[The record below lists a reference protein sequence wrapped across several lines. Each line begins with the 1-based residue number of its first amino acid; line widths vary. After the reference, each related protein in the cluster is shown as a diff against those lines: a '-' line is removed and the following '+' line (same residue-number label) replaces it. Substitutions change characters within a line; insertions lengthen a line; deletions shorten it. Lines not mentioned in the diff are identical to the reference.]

1 MKYSDTLFPFTTL
14 TTCVALAACS
24 SVPPTAP
31 PPITPVRA
39 QPVVIRETIDPLPQA
54 DTRRRVDSQVAVR
67 TSSPTV
73 RPSALPMFEMTLAPS
88 DPKQIAALPVPESAE
103 AMPVDTMRAIDT
115 APPPLLP
122 EPVPVVV
129 AEPAPA
135 VAAALVAVP
144 EPVPTVAATPV
155 VVAPVVVPV
164 DVAPEPAVAESR
176 VTEASPA
183 GAAELPPEP
192 TIPSRVTVKAA
203 NPVTPLAITGTAI
216 VPVADRA
223 GVRERPAPTP
233 ARAPEPVLIPEPT
246 PVPAPFVEPAPV
258 PVAEPAPAPTPEP
271 TPAPAPVAEPAPAP
285 TPEPTPAP
293 APVAEPVP
301 APTPEPTPAPAPVAE
316 PVPAPTPE
324 PTPAPA
330 PVAEP
335 APAPTPA
342 PAPIKLANP
351 VMASKV
357 RAFGDIEPL
366 DAGSLHP
373 GDRFLVYVEL
383 LNWPFVPGDGGR
395 VAAHAQYSLR
405 IENLAGTVI
414 WSEGPLDAIHT
425 AAAPTDELFIT
436 RMVRLPDTLLAGQ
449 YRLAIEATDL
459 ESGMTAKVKTP
470 FTVKPS
476 NKR

>member
-1 MKYSDTLFPFTTL
+1 MKYSDTLLPFTTL

-24 SVPPTAP
+24 SGQPTAP

-54 DTRRRVDSQVAVR
+54 DTRRRVDSQVAAR
-67 TSSPTV
+67 TSAPSV

-88 DPKQIAALPVPESAE
+88 DPMQIAALPAPQSAE

-122 EPVPVVV
+122 EPVPVPV
-129 AEPAPA
+129 AEVPA
-135 VAAALVAVP
+135 VAAVPVA
-144 EPVPTVAATPV
+144 

-164 DVAPEPAVAESR
+164 EVAPAPAVTESR
-176 VTEASPA
+176 IAEAAPA
-183 GAAELPPEP
+183 SAAELPPEP
-192 TIPSRVTVKAA
+192 TMPNRVAVKAA
-203 NPVTPLAITGTAI
+203 NPVAPVFMTGTAI
-216 VPVADRA
+216 VPAADRA
-223 GVRERPAPTP
+223 GVREQPAPTP
-233 ARAPEPVLIPEPT
+233 AREPEP
-246 PVPAPFVEPAPV
+246 A
-258 PVAEPAPAPTPEP
+258 
-271 TPAPAPVAEPAPAP
+271 
-285 TPEPTPAP
+285 
-293 APVAEPVP
+293 
-301 APTPEPTPAPAPVAE
+301 PAPAPVAE

-335 APAPTPA
+335 APAPTPTPEPTPA
-342 PAPIKLANP
+342 PAPVAEPAPAPAPVAEPASAPTPEPPPAPTPVAPPAPAPAAAPIKLTNP
-351 VMASKV
+351 VIASKV

-383 LNWPFVPGDGGR
+383 VNWPFVPGIGGR

-414 WSEGPLDAIHT
+414 WSEGPFDATHT

-436 RMVRLPDTLLAGQ
+436 RMVRLPDSILGGQ
-449 YRLAIEATDL
+449 YRLAIEATDMAT
-459 ESGMTAKVKTP
+459 GVTAKVKTP

>member
-1 MKYSDTLFPFTTL
+1 MKYSDTLLPFTTL

-24 SVPPTAP
+24 SGQPTAP

-39 QPVVIRETIDPLPQA
+39 QPAVIRETIDPLPQA

-67 TSSPTV
+67 TSSPSV
-73 RPSALPMFEMTLAPS
+73 RPSALPMFEMTLAPAE
-88 DPKQIAALPVPESAE
+88 PTQIAALPVPQSAE

-122 EPVPVVV
+122 EPVPAPV
-129 AEPAPA
+129 AESVPA
-135 VAAALVAVP
+135 VAAVPVPVA
-144 EPVPTVAATPV
+144 EPVPAVAAVPV
-155 VVAPVVVPV
+155 AVVAPVVVPV
-164 DVAPEPAVAESR
+164 EVPPAPVVEESR
-176 VTEASPA
+176 IAEAAPA
-183 GAAELPPEP
+183 SAAELPPEP
-192 TIPSRVTVKAA
+192 TMPNRVAVKAA
-203 NPVTPLAITGTAI
+203 NPVAPVLMTGTAI
-216 VPVADRA
+216 VPAADRA

-233 ARAPEPVLIPEPT
+233 AREPEPAPEPTPAPEPV
-246 PVPAPFVEPAPV
+246 VE
-258 PVAEPAPAPTPEP
+258 PAPTPEP
-271 TPAPAPVAEPAPAP
+271 TPEPAPVAEPAPAP

-293 APVAEPVP
+293 TPEAEPAP
-301 APTPEPTPAPAPVAE
+301 APTPEPTPAPAP
-316 PVPAPTPE
+316 PPE
-324 PTPAPA
+324 PAPAPA
-330 PVAEP
+330 PVA
-335 APAPTPA
+335 APAPA
-342 PAPIKLANP
+342 PAPIKLTNP

-383 LNWPFVPGDGGR
+383 VNWPFVPGIGGR

-414 WSEGPLDAIHT
+414 WSEGPLDATHT

-436 RMVRLPDTLLAGQ
+436 RMVRLPDSLLGGQ
-449 YRLAIEATDL
+449 YRLAIEATDVAT
-459 ESGMTAKVKTP
+459 GVTAKVKTP
-470 FTVKPS
+470 FSVKPS